1 MIFYHACLL
10 LPLTAGSSPAKLI
23 LIICLQRISLLLS
36 LMRAIIQ
43 RVTAASVSGLYFV
56 TISLFF

>member
-10 LPLTAGSSPAKLI
+10 LPLTAGSSPAKKVNPYLGSI
-23 LIICLQRISLLLS
+23 FCLQSITLVLS

-43 RVTAASVSGLYFV
+43 RVTAASVSG
-56 TISLFF
+56 